1 VQRVPRHGGGV
12 AAGEIAGARVNDSA
26 GGLGIVIAFTAGLL
40 SFLSPCVLPLIP
52 SYVTFITGLS
62 LEDVTKARRTA
73 LVHALLFILGFTM
86 IFVALGA
93 TATTLGRLLL
103 TYRYWVSRIGGVLV
117 IVFGLYL
124 LGALDISAF
133 MRERRVHL
141 AEKPLGY
148 LGTIVVG
155 LAFGAGW
162 SPCLGPILGAI
173 LALAASAADLSR
185 GLLLLFWYSLG
196 LAVPFLV
203 AALFVDRFLEIFARH
218 RGKMIWV
225 NRAAGALL
233 LGIGVLMVTNRFAL
247 LATKLQQ
254 LTPEFLLR
262 RL

>member
-1 VQRVPRHGGGV
+1 MND
-12 AAGEIAGARVNDSA
+12 AGA
-26 GGLGIVIAFTAGLL
+26 GLGVFIAFTAGLL

-73 LVHALLFILGFTM
+73 LVHALLFIAGFTL
-86 IFVALGA
+86 IFVTLGA

-103 TYRYWVSRIGGVLV
+103 RYRYLVSSAGGALI

-124 LGALDISAF
+124 LGVLNISAF

-148 LGTIVVG
+148 LGTVVVG
-155 LAFGAGW
+155 IAFGAGW

-173 LALAASAADLSR
+173 LALAANTDELSR
-185 GLLLLFWYSLG
+185 GVLLLFSYSLG
-196 LAVPFLV
+196 LAVPFVV
-203 AALFVDRFLEIFARH
+203 AALFVEKFLAFFARH
-218 RGKMIWV
+218 KGKMIWV
-225 NRAAGALL
+225 NRVAGALL
-233 LGIGVLMVTNRFAL
+233 IFVGVLMVTNRFAL

-254 LTPEFLLR
+254 WTPEFLLR

>member
-1 VQRVPRHGGGV
+1 VTDP
-12 AAGEIAGARVNDSA
+12 AA
-26 GGLGIVIAFTAGLL
+26 GLGIVIAFTAGLL

-62 LEDVTKARRTA
+62 LEDVTRARRTA
-73 LVHALLFILGFTM
+73 LVHSLLFIAGFTL

-93 TATTLGRLLL
+93 TATSLGRLLL
-103 TYRYWVSRIGGVLV
+103 RYRYLVSSVGGALV

-124 LGALDISAF
+124 LGALNIPAL

-148 LGTIVVG
+148 LGTVVVG
-155 LAFGAGW
+155 IAFGAGW

-173 LALAASAADLSR
+173 LALAANTGDLSR
-185 GLLLLFWYSLG
+185 GLLLLFCYSLG
-196 LAVPFLV
+196 LAVPFLI
-203 AALFVDRFLEIFARH
+203 AALAVDRFLDFFARH
-218 RGKMIWV
+218 KGKMVWV
-225 NRAAGALL
+225 NRGAGLL
-233 LGIGVLMVTNRFAL
+233 LVFVGVLMVTNRFAL

-254 LTPEFLLR
+254 WTPEFLLR